1 MANQQRPSDEVDEKQ
16 LELAREEG
24 DAYHEALQYMATE
37 VAHTGD
43 TQEAGDF
50 LVGIAQEEA
59 EGMYRPTDD
68 GLEWVEP
75 DEENCHLEV
84 AVADAADH
92 RFVPEL
98 TVRATLESEDG
109 EEVGPFEVPFV
120 WHPGLH
126 HYGKNVE
133 VPGDGSYDVHVEVD
147 APAFMRHD
155 ETNGDRYAESVSVT
169 FEGVD
174 VETGQD

>member
-1 MANQQRPSDEVDEKQ
+1 M
-16 LELAREEG
+16 
-24 DAYHEALQYMATE
+24 
-37 VAHTGD
+37 
-43 TQEAGDF
+43 
-50 LVGIAQEEA
+50 
-59 EGMYRPTDD
+59 
-68 GLEWVEP
+68 
-75 DEENCHLEV
+75 
-84 AVADAADH
+84 
-92 RFVPEL
+92 
-98 TVRATLESEDG
+98 
-109 EEVGPFEVPFV
+109 PFV

-133 VPGDGSYDVHVEVD
+133 VPGDGSYDVHVEID